1 VTSETRLPALD
12 GLRAISILLVLGAHL
27 LPLGPKVLQL
37 NHAAGAMGMS
47 LFFALSGFLIVTTL
61 RQNSDAFEF
70 AVRRMARILPLAYLY
85 LLIASVL
92 LQFDP
97 DALLGS
103 AVFLLNYYPEY
114 MTLNNGHFWSLCVE
128 VHFYIA
134 MALLIF
140 AVGPKAIWIIWPA
153 CLIVT
158 GLRIHEGAYLN
169 ILTHLRVD
177 EILAG
182 ACVATLYRPNWNG
195 AVRRALPLVGL
206 AVVLWFVSALPYSGF
221 FQYLRP
227 YATAAVLVAIL
238 CSGDLRLAGLLAS
251 WPMRYVAS
259 TSYALYVLHPLVAY
273 GWWNDGSVFERYLLK
288 RPLGLMITFIAAH
301 LSTFYWER
309 RWSSAARNWLEA
321 RRTRRQGTVV
331 SLKGVEP

>member
-1 VTSETRLPALD
+1 VISETRLPALD

-61 RQNSDAFEF
+61 RKNSDAFEF

-85 LLIASVL
+85 LLTVSVL
-92 LQFDP
+92 LLFDP
-97 DALLGS
+97 DAVFVS
-103 AVFLLNYYPEY
+103 AVFLLNYHSEY
-114 MTLNNGHFWSLCVE
+114 MTINNGHFWSLCVE

-134 MALLIF
+134 MALLVL
-140 AVGPKAIWIIWPA
+140 AAGPKAIWIIWPA

-158 GLRIHEGAYLN
+158 GLRMSEGAYIN
-169 ILTHLRVD
+169 IQTHLRVD

-182 ACVATLYRPNWNG
+182 ACVATLYRPAWSG

-206 AVVLWFVSALPYSGF
+206 AVALWFVSALPYSGF
-221 FQYLRP
+221 IQYLRP
-227 YATAAVLVAIL
+227 YATALVLVAIL
-238 CSGDLRLAGLLAS
+238 CSGELRLTSLLTS
-251 WPMRYVAS
+251 RPMRYVAS
-259 TSYALYVLHPLVAY
+259 TSYALYVLHPLTAY
-273 GWWNDGSVFERYLLK
+273 GWWNDGSVFERYLFK
-288 RPLGLMITFIAAH
+288 RPLGLIITFIAAH

-321 RRTRRQGTVV
+321 RRTRRQETAV
-331 SLKGVEP
+331 SLKRVEP